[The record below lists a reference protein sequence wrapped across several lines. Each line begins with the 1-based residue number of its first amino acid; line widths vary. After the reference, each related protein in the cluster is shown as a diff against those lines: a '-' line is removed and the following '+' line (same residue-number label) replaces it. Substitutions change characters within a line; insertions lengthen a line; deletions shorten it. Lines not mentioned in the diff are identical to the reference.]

1 MSDSVNVMGVDGY
14 MDTRV
19 SCSFVWY
26 MIQLV
31 RR

>member
-14 MDTRV
+14 MTHVYHVVCLVHDSV
-19 SCSFVWY
+19 
-26 MIQLV
+26 V